1 LTLACNLFPVSR
13 YEPEYQITF
22 GRHLRELRE
31 GRNWT
36 QLDLSAYS
44 EVNETQISKIEN
56 GEVGPNLQT
65 IRVLAVALG
74 MYPRELLDFDYP
86 LVFNTD
92 FSSSHKRNKK
102 ANTTAL
108 VRELL
113 RDNFF
118 DSPRSVA
125 DVIVEC
131 RTRYNT
137 NLASDDTSGVLLML
151 VRHNELRKAPSNKKK
166 GRNVYMK

>member
-1 LTLACNLFPVSR
+1 MIRACNLIPVSR
-13 YEPEYQITF
+13 YEPEYQVTF

-31 GRNWT
+31 RRNWT

-74 MYPRELLDFDYP
+74 IYPRELLDFEYP

-92 FSSSHKRNKK
+92 FSSSNKRNKK

-113 RDNFF
+113 WDNFF
-118 DSPRSVA
+118 DFPRSVA
-125 DVIVEC
+125 DVIAEC
-131 RTRYNT
+131 KTRYNAD
-137 NLASDDTSGVLLML
+137 LASDDTSGVLLML
-151 VRHNELRKAPSNKKK
+151 VRNNELTKSPSKKK